1 MIRLIAADMDGTL
14 LDSRRNLPPGLFGA
28 IRALRRQGVLF
39 VAASGRQYYNLVHL
53 FDGIRDEIVFISEN
67 GAAIF
72 QCGKAVFTDTM
83 PVSSLEEPLSCIAQT
98 PQLYPG
104 LGGVQSS
111 YIAKCDEDALA
122 HAKLYYNRLEV
133 VPDLLEAARYDSI
146 CKIAVYDTLDAEQR
160 GYPLLRQFSSRFQV
174 SLSGN
179 AWVDM
184 MKAGVNKGSAV
195 RHLQQQYGI
204 SYGETMVFG
213 DYLNDWEMMQAAYYS
228 FAMANAH
235 PALKTVSHFQAKSND
250 ENGVLEA
257 IGQYFKL

>member
-1 MIRLIAADMDGTL
+1 M
-14 LDSRRNLPPGLFGA
+14 
-28 IRALRRQGVLF
+28 
-39 VAASGRQYYNLVHL
+39 
-53 FDGIRDEIVFISEN
+53 
-67 GAAIF
+67 
-72 QCGKAVFTDTM
+72 
-83 PVSSLEEPLSCIAQT
+83 
-98 PQLYPG
+98 
-104 LGGVQSS
+104 
-111 YIAKCDEDALA
+111 
-122 HAKLYYNRLEV
+122 
-133 VPDLLEAARYDSI
+133 
-146 CKIAVYDTLDAEQR
+146 
-160 GYPLLRQFSSRFQV
+160 
-174 SLSGN
+174 SGN